1 MAHNRLPHLSTKCK
15 LFQIEMSIPIFDSVY
30 KCIFKNVLNN
40 IFRIFNTSHKNGWS
54 RELFYLNEE
63 NCKRRSLFHNV
74 PYLGLWVSIFKK
86 EWLESEVTQAIC
98 QSGLVLWGVWV
109 VLCSFGGLLW
119 SVHEGEEEQSHVI
132 RAPIGCVW
140 GHGWPVAA
148 LD

>member
-1 MAHNRLPHLSTKCK
+1 MAHNSLPHLSTQCK
-15 LFQIEMSIPIFDSVY
+15 LFQIEMSLPIFDSVY
-30 KCIFKNVLNN
+30 SRMCSIISFWYVILHTNIAEAGNSFIWIKKFKN
-40 IFRIFNTSHKNGWS
+40 
-54 RELFYLNEE
+54 EE
-63 NCKRRSLFHNV
+63 VYFINV
-74 PYLGLWVSIFKK
+74 PYLRLWVSIFKK
-86 EWLESEVTQAIC
+86 EWIESEVTRAVR

-109 VLCSFGGLLW
+109 VFCSFGQLLW